1 MRGKTL
7 MKYSIPAE
15 GQINIQLLSID
26 GQVISNLI
34 NEAKPAGEGA
44 IEFDGEAFKPG
55 YHLLE
60 YTYDATDQ
68 AKIIC
73 KLII

>member
-60 YTYDATDQ
+60 YTYDTTNQ
-68 AKIIC
+68 EKIIC